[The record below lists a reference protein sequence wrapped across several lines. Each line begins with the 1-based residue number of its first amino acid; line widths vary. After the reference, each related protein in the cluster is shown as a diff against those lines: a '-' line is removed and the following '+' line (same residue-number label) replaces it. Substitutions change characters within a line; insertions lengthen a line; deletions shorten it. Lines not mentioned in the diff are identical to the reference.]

1 MHHARVELEA
11 PVRLAA
17 LGFERGALGV
27 GQLERGAIVDRRTAE
42 RLLALAPAVELLGRL
57 VGGIEPAR
65 ALQRLGRR
73 FVKRHPLRL
82 AAFQVGDDSEPG
94 EVGLDR
100 VGVFAP
106 RPLEVGV
113 VEAQD
118 EAAAGAQGE
127 EPVDQRGARVA
138 DMDEPG
144 RRGGEAD
151 GGRGGHAPS

>member
-1 MHHARVELEA
+1 MWLGPRTASSQRTTLGVELEA

-17 LGFERGALGV
+17 LRFERGAVGV
-27 GQLERGAIVDRRTAE
+27 GELERGAVVDRRLAE
-42 RLLALAPAVELLGRL
+42 RLLALAPPVELFGRL

-65 ALQRLGRR
+65 PLQRLGRR
-73 FVKRHPLRL
+73 FVERHPLRL

-100 VGVFAP
+100 IGVFAP

-118 EAAAGAQGE
+118 EAPAAA
-127 EPVDQRGARVA
+127 
-138 DMDEPG
+138 
-144 RRGGEAD
+144 
-151 GGRGGHAPS
+151 

>member
-1 MHHARVELEA
+1 M
-11 PVRLAA
+11 RLAA
-17 LGFERGALGV
+17 LSLERGALGV
-27 GQLERGAIVDRRTAE
+27 GQLERGAIVDRRAAE

-65 ALQRLGRR
+65 PLQRLGRR
-73 FVKRHPLRL
+73 FVKRHPFRL

-118 EAAAGAQGE
+118 EAPVGAQGE

-138 DMDEPG
+138 DVDEPG

-151 GGRGGHAPS
+151 SGASGHAPS